1 MNAAMKLGALIFA
14 AFAVAGCA
22 SSTCPA
28 PAAKTSEAPVVS
40 TTRLTS
46 ADLAETEYAPLVS
59 KPEHAMAPAEGAARD
74 EAAPPKDGRR
84 RDGGGFS
91 GWK

>member
-1 MNAAMKLGALIFA
+1 
-14 AFAVAGCA
+14 
-22 SSTCPA
+22 
-28 PAAKTSEAPVVS
+28 
-40 TTRLTS
+40 
-46 ADLAETEYAPLVS
+46 
-59 KPEHAMAPAEGAARD
+59 MAPAEGAARD

>member
-59 KPEHAMAPAEGAARD
+59 KPQHAMAPSEGDRE

-84 RDGGGFS
+84 HDGAGFS